1 MTDRS
6 RTTSFQKQQIL
17 QNIQIKFQ
25 KIDPTFQ
32 IKNFIGES
40 TNLVGQQIK
49 KWEKQSRERTVKEQQ
64 VMKAIKSLR
73 HPLIL
78 ESYMEKPIFIESIKP
93 ETPYDLEVPQQIS
106 QSPKNE
112 HINEYRMIKST
123 KKPLSPLKKLFEQ
136 YSELVQEQF
145 QNSSEEMKKLIQQY
159 SNSEKAIDPF
169 KQKTKYC
176 EYFTPRQISIPKKNL
191 QNSQSYKQIGSPM
204 NRKREYLVQK
214 NNNNLQKLDDLQSD
228 LDNFRKHLK
237 EIKKSNQQ
245 CFHKRQFLK
254 GKLDFLL

>member
-1 MTDRS
+1 MSDRS

-17 QNIQIKFQ
+17 ANIQNKFQ
-25 KIDPTFQ
+25 KIDPSFQ

-49 KWEKQSRERTVKEQQ
+49 KWEKQSRERTIKEQQ

-73 HPLIL
+73 HPLVL
-78 ESYMEKPIFIESIKP
+78 ESYIEKPIFMESTKP
-93 ETPYDLEVPQQIS
+93 ETPYEVEAPQQFS

-112 HINEYRMIKST
+112 HTNEYLMIKST

-159 SNSEKAIDPF
+159 SNSEKTIVPL
-169 KQKTKYC
+169 KQKTKNC
-176 EYFTPRQISIPKKNL
+176 EYFTPRQISVPKRNL
-191 QNSQSYKQIGSPM
+191 QNSSSYKQIGSPFH
-204 NRKREYLVQK
+204 RKREYLVQK

-228 LDNFRKHLK
+228 LDNFRKYLK

-245 CFHKRQFLK
+245 QFHKRQFLK